1 MKSDR
6 ALMTGAAMGRPS
18 AVMAARCRPLSMQA
32 PCFLLMEALVGKL
45 WDILAGLCG
54 FAEEGMDEKKKAD
67 RAESEEIHRGTQAA
81 NDEARA
87 REAARA
93 APLPPD
99 ARRPR

>member
-6 ALMTGAAMGRPS
+6 APTMGAALGRPS
-18 AVMAARCRPLSMQA
+18 AVMAAPCRPLPMQA
-32 PCFLLMEALVGKL
+32 SFLLMEAPVGKL
-45 WDILAGLCG
+45 LDILARLFG
-54 FAEEGMDEKKKAD
+54 FAEDVIDEKKEAD
-67 RAESEEIHRGTQAA
+67 RAESEAIHRDTQAA